1 MLPLVF
7 RKNLRKMK
15 LVRILLSTKV
25 SFLLILAF
33 AGAMGVATFIENDHG
48 TAVARQLVYEAW
60 WFEVI
65 MVWLAINFIA
75 HIEKYKLFTKKRW
88 PLGVFHIA
96 FVIMILGAGVTRY
109 FSNEGIIH
117 IREGEIKNT
126 YYSADNFLQLSE
138 AGTEERKL
146 RFEKPLEIN
155 TYNFTPETVTAK
167 LNDEIFKITID
178 RYVEGARGE
187 YIPGKDTLVDIA
199 LAFGADRED
208 YLVPKGEDLPFGQR
222 ALSISKQGEGD
233 IKIFKENDD
242 WMILSERSMHVVE
255 MATQAMGVLK
265 AGEVSPLQVRSL
277 YQADSSAF
285 VVKGIYEGQQ
295 LIYFPEE
302 DEEIAEELPKVIRM
316 EVTNAQGEEVLST
329 YTTLVNREP
338 QKHVFFSNGEK
349 YAISYGPRQEVLP
362 FALKLRDFQ
371 LERYPGSQS
380 PSSYAS
386 ELQVIDDEANFPF
399 RVYMNNVLDHEGFR
413 FYQASYDTDEMGT
426 VLSVSQD
433 RPGTYITYLSYTLL
447 TIGMFFTLFS
457 SGSRFSILNR
467 RIESLKKKGPKMP
480 RKKNTKERENLTAR
494 REAFP
499 KPSIP
504 KLTGL
509 TLLILLIS
517 LFLGFQVYGQGQQLP
532 DVRQAVVP
540 LSHAEAYG
548 NLVVQDLDGRMKPLN
563 TLANEITRKL
573 SGRSSITIQQP
584 GGKIELT
591 AEQFLLAVQLDPG
604 RFGALPLIK
613 VEEEKAAAIFEA
625 LDKDPVSQVS
635 FQELIDPE
643 GQYIL
648 QSLVE
653 EANRLKP
660 SERNE
665 GHKELLKVDERFNIF
680 YAILRGDFLK
690 IFPNRTDAN
699 NTWFTANQH
708 NMGFDEEDAVFVKNI
723 TPMYLNALSKGVASG
738 NYSEANEVL
747 SYIQLYQEKAGV
759 EVHPGEDKLALEV
772 LYNKLNLGSRLF
784 GVFWLLGAFMLI
796 LAIIK
801 LFSQP
806 KWLHYSW
813 VVGLAMAWVGLVLF
827 TFHLGLRWYIAGR
840 APWSDGFEML
850 VFVAWCVLL
859 FGLIFEKKSH
869 FTVPLGI
876 IFSGTLLFVAFLDW
890 LNPEITNLM
899 PVLHS
904 YWLKIHVA
912 VIVSGYAPLALAA
925 LLALLSL
932 LLLIFKPLHPSSKWW
947 KSMQELSMV
956 NEMSITVGLF
966 LLAVG
971 TFLGGV
977 WANESW
983 GRYWAWDPKE
993 TWALISIMVY
1003 AFVLHLRL
1011 IPKLKN
1017 SLVLNIASLW
1027 AFSSIIMTSFGVNYY
1042 LSGLH
1047 SYASGD
1053 PVPIPVWIYWLTAI
1067 LLVITIIAIVR
1078 YKRLSKEEQ
1087 KNLLAV

>member
-1 MLPLVF
+1 
-7 RKNLRKMK
+7 MK
-15 LVRILLSTKV
+15 LIKVLLSTKV
-25 SFLLILAF
+25 SFLLIIIF
-33 AGAMGVATFIENDHG
+33 AGAMAIATFIENDHG
-48 TAVARQLVYEAW
+48 TAAARELVYEAW

-65 MVWLAINFIA
+65 LIWLAINFIA
-75 HIEKYKLFTKKRW
+75 HIEEYKLFTRKRW

-117 IREGEIKNT
+117 IREGETKNT
-126 YYSADNFLQLSE
+126 YYSADKFLQVGE
-138 AGTEERKL
+138 AGNEGRNL
-146 RFEKPLEIN
+146 RFEKPLEIS
-155 TYNFTPETVTAK
+155 THKFEPKSVEVT
-167 LNDEIFKITID
+167 LNDQTFLVSLD
-178 RYVEGARGE
+178 RFVKGAREE
-187 YIPGKDTLVDIA
+187 YLPGKDTLMDIA

-208 YLVPKGEDLPFGQR
+208 HLIPIGEDLPFGKQK
-222 ALSISKQGEGD
+222 LSTSKEGSGN
-233 IKIFKENDD
+233 IKVFKEDD
-242 WMILSERSMHVVE
+242 KWMISSERSMHVVE
-255 MATQAMGVLK
+255 MTTQAMGILR
-265 AGEVSPLQVRSL
+265 AGEVAPLQVRHL

-285 VVKGIYEGQQ
+285 LVKGIYEGRQ
-295 LIYFPEE
+295 LVYFAEE
-302 DEEIAEELPKVIRM
+302 DEEIAEELPNMLRLKVADK
-316 EVTNAQGEEVLST
+316 NGEELLSA
-329 YTTLVNREP
+329 YTPIVNREP
-338 QKHVFFSNGEK
+338 RKHVFFADGKK
-349 YAISYGPRQEVLP
+349 YTLSYGPREEVLP
-362 FALKLRDFQ
+362 FALQLREFQ

-386 ELQVIDDEANFPF
+386 ELQVIDEASSFPY
-399 RVYMNNVLDHEGFR
+399 RVFMNNVLDHKGYR
-413 FYQASYDTDEMGT
+413 FYQASYDTDEKGT

-433 RPGTYITYLSYTLL
+433 RPGTYITYFSYTLL
-447 TIGMFFTLFS
+447 TIGMFFTWFVK
-457 SGSRFSILNR
+457 GSRFSILNR
-467 RIESLKKKGPKMP
+467 RIKTLNEKGPKMP
-480 RKKNTKERENLTAR
+480 GGTKVKGKKAVREKEVESL
-494 REAFP
+494 P
-499 KPSIP
+499 KYAIP
-504 KLTGL
+504 KTTALTVL
-509 TLLILLIS
+509 AVIIS
-517 LFLGFQVYGQGQQLP
+517 LFIGLQMYGHGQLP
-532 DVRQAVVP
+532 DIRQAVVP
-540 LSHAEAYG
+540 VSQAEAYG
-548 NLVVQDLDGRMKPLN
+548 SLVVQDLDGRMKPLN

-573 SGRSSITIQQP
+573 SGRSYITVDQP
-584 GGKIELT
+584 GGEIKLT

-604 RFGALPLIK
+604 RFSALPLIK
-613 VEEEKAAAIFEA
+613 VDEKKGSAIFEA
-625 LDKDPVSQVS
+625 IGHAPVSSVS
-635 FQELIDPE
+635 FQELIDPD
-643 GQYIL
+643 GKYLL
-648 QSLVE
+648 QGMVE

-665 GHKELLKVDERFNIF
+665 AHKELLKVDERFNIF
-680 YAILRGDFLK
+680 YAILRADFLK
-690 IFPNRTDAN
+690 LFPNRHDAN
-699 NTWFTANQH
+699 NTWFTATQH
-708 NMGFDEEDAVFVKNI
+708 NMGFDEEDGTFVKNI
-723 TPMYLNALSKGVASG
+723 TPLYLSALNKGIASG
-738 NYSEANEVL
+738 NYAEADEVL
-747 SYIQLYQEKAGV
+747 SYIQLFQEKAGAA
-759 EVHPGEDKLALEV
+759 VHPGEEKLQTEI
-772 LYNKLNLGSRLF
+772 LYNKLNLGNRLF
-784 GVFWLLGAFMLI
+784 GIFWILGAVMLI

-801 LFSQP
+801 LFTQP
-806 KWLHYSW
+806 KWLKYLW
-813 VVGLAMAWVGLVLF
+813 VVGLAIAWAGLALF
-827 TFHLGLRWYIAGR
+827 TVHLGLRWYLAGR

-850 VFVAWCVLL
+850 VFVAWCILL

-932 LLLIFKPLHPSSKWW
+932 LLLIFKPLKPSAKWW

-956 NEMSITVGLF
+956 NEMSITIGLF

-1027 AFSSIIMTSFGVNYY
+1027 AFSSIVMTSFGVNYY

-1053 PVPIPVWIYWLTAI
+1053 PVPIPQWVFWMTGI
-1067 LLVITIIAIVR
+1067 LLAITVIAIVR
-1078 YKRLSKEEQ
+1078 YNRMSKQER

>member
-1 MLPLVF
+1 
-7 RKNLRKMK
+7 MK
-15 LVRILLSTKV
+15 LGRILLSTKV
-25 SFLLILAF
+25 SFLLIIAF
-33 AGAMGVATFIENDHG
+33 AAAMAVATLIENDHG
-48 TAVARQLVYEAW
+48 TLIARELVYEAW

-65 MVWLAINFIA
+65 MIWLAINFIA
-75 HIEKYKLFTKKRW
+75 HIGQYKLFSKKRW

-117 IREGEIKNT
+117 IREGETKHT
-126 YYSADNFLQLSE
+126 YFSAKKFIQLSE
-138 AGTEERKL
+138 SGIDGRNL
-146 RFEKPLEIN
+146 RFEKPLEIS
-155 TYNFTPETVTAK
+155 TYKFEPQTVVASM
-167 LNDEIFKITID
+167 NDKTFHVSLD
-178 RYVEGARGE
+178 RYVKGAREE
-187 YIPGKDTLVDIA
+187 YLPGKDTLIDVA
-199 LAFGADRED
+199 LAFGSDRED
-208 YLVPKGEDLPFGQR
+208 HFIPQGEDLPFGQMM
-222 ALSISKQGEGD
+222 LSTSKESSGN
-233 IKIFKENDD
+233 IKLFKEDD
-242 WMILSERSMHVVE
+242 KWMIYSDRNMHVVE
-255 MATQAMGVLK
+255 MTTQAMGVLR
-265 AGEVSPLQVRSL
+265 AGEVAPLQVRHL

-285 VVKGIYEGQQ
+285 LVKGIYEGRQ
-295 LIYFPEE
+295 LVYFAEE
-302 DEEIAEELPKVIRM
+302 DEEIAKELPNMLRLKVTD
-316 EVTNAQGEEVLST
+316 EHGEQLLST
-329 YTTLVNREP
+329 YTPMVSREP
-338 QKHVFFSNGEK
+338 QRHVFFADGEK
-349 YAISYGPRQEVLP
+349 YYLSYGPRQEVLP
-362 FALKLRDFQ
+362 FALQLRDFQ

-386 ELQVIDDEANFPF
+386 ELQVIDEASNFPY
-399 RVYMNNVLDHEGFR
+399 RVYMNNVLDHKGFR
-413 FYQASYDTDEMGT
+413 FYQASYDTDEKGT

-447 TIGMFFTLFS
+447 TIGMFFTFFVK
-457 SGSRFSILNR
+457 GSRFSVLNR
-467 RIESLKKKGPKMP
+467 RIKTLNEKGPKMP
-480 RKKNTKERENLTAR
+480 KGAKHSERRAVKEENI
-494 REAFP
+494 EVVP
-499 KPSIP
+499 KFRIP
-504 KLTGL
+504 KTTALTVL
-509 TLLILLIS
+509 AILVS
-517 LFLGFQVYGQGQQLP
+517 LFIGLKMYGHGQVP
-532 DVRQAVVP
+532 DIREAVVP
-540 LSHAEAYG
+540 VSQAEAYG
-548 NLVVQDLDGRMKPLN
+548 NLVIQDLDGRMKPLN

-573 SGRSSITIQQP
+573 SGRSTITIDQP
-584 GGKIELT
+584 GGEIKLT

-604 RFGALPLIK
+604 RFSALPLIK
-613 VEEEKAAAIFEA
+613 VDEKKGAAIFEA
-625 LDKDPVSQVS
+625 MGHAPVDKIS
-635 FQELIDPE
+635 FQELIDPD
-643 GQYIL
+643 GRYLL
-648 QSLVE
+648 QGMVE

-660 SERNE
+660 AERNE
-665 GHKELLKVDERFNIF
+665 AHKELLKVDERFNIF

-690 IFPNRTDAN
+690 IFPNRHDAN

-708 NMGFDEEDAVFVKNI
+708 NMGFDEEDAVFVKSI
-723 TPMYLNALSKGVASG
+723 TPLYLSALNKGIASG
-738 NYSEANEVL
+738 NYTEANEVL
-747 SYIQLYQEKAGV
+747 SYIQLFQEKAGA
-759 EVHPGEDKLALEV
+759 EVHPGEDRINIEI
-772 LYNKLNLGSRLF
+772 LYNKLNLGNRLF
-784 GVFWLLGAFMLI
+784 GIFWILGAVMLI

-801 LFSQP
+801 LFLQP
-806 KWLHYSW
+806 KWLKYLW
-813 VVGLAMAWVGLVLF
+813 IAGLAVAWIGF
-827 TFHLGLRWYIAGR
+827 TFFTIHLGLRWYIAGR

-850 VFVAWCVLL
+850 VFVAWCILL

-876 IFSGTLLFVAFLDW
+876 LFSGTLLFVAFLDW

-925 LLALLSL
+925 LLALFSL
-932 LLLIFKPLHPSSKWW
+932 VLLIFKPIQPSAKWW

-956 NEMSITVGLF
+956 NEMSITIGLF

-1053 PVPIPVWIYWLTAI
+1053 PVPIPQWVYWMTAI
-1067 LLVITIIAIVR
+1067 LLAITVVAIVR
-1078 YKRLSKEEQ
+1078 YNRMSKQER
-1087 KNLLAV
+1087 KNLLAA